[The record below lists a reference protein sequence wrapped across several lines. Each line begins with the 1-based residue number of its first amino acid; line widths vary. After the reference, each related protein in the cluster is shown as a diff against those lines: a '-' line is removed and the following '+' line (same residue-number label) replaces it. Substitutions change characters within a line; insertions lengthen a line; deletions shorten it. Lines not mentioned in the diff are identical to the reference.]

1 MANRH
6 GNEGCKTLVGERLEL
21 EQVRLVQ
28 CEIEVIAD
36 GDQLVIADFE
46 LLNTEPTRSIPDG
59 VLIGMDLHKRG
70 GNQFWHTPRA
80 THRVPQVLIMLA
92 MSSPPLRDYRAV
104 EKYSALLSFS
114 AARARVDGAP

>member
-6 GNEGCKTLVGERLEL
+6 GNEGCKILVGERLAL
-21 EQVRLVQ
+21 EQVRLVK

-36 GDQLVIADFE
+36 GDQLVADFE
-46 LLNTEPTRSIPDG
+46 LLNTEPTRPIPDG
-59 VLIGMDLHKRG
+59 VLIDMDLHKRG
-70 GNQFWHTPRA
+70 GHQFWPTPRA

-92 MSSPPLRDYRAV
+92 MSSPPLRDYQAV